1 MSRDSNL
8 PGLSP
13 LWLIGLALVL
23 GTLIAV
29 FVPITVAKGEPIAIG
44 SWLGFIGSVLGGCLT
59 IIGFFL
65 ASANI
70 RRQLRVNL
78 ISREE
83 ERIERQLPGLIQIR
97 DSLFYIE
104 KAETANAVIYSLGR
118 FQEQGQI
125 DVLKDSHH
133 KTRWQI
139 RPEGVRR
146 EVPAAD
152 EIERRT
158 FMIELQILKDAVGEG
173 EDGSPRINDEKRFK
187 AARKRI
193 HDYFES
199 VDMKIRKSEM
209 RKDIFRAE
217 LERYF
222 GS

>member
-13 LWLIGLALVL
+13 LWLIGLALVP

-29 FVPITVAKGEPIAIG
+29 LVPVTVAKGEPIAIG
-44 SWLGFIGSVLGGCLT
+44 SWLGFIGSVLGGLT

-83 ERIERQLPGLIQIR
+83 ERIERQLPGLIEIR
-97 DSLFYIE
+97 DCLFYIE
-104 KAETANAVIYSLGR
+104 KAETANAVIYSLSR

-139 RPEGVRR
+139 RPGGVKR
-146 EVPAAD
+146 EVRAGD
-152 EIERRT
+152 QIERRT

-187 AARKRI
+187 TARKRI

-199 VDMKIRKSEM
+199 VDMKIRKSET
-209 RKDIFRAE
+209 RKEIFRAE